1 MTKLG
6 DHPSAVTTKMIL
18 LGDSGAGKTGAL
30 ASLAAAGYNVR
41 VLDIDNGMDV
51 LANVLNDPKSTY
63 AKGSL
68 DRVDYETITDKM
80 KGLNGKLMPAKA
92 SVWQR
97 AIQLLDNW
105 DTPTAKLGPISTW
118 TAKDVLVIDSLSTL
132 STAAVNFV
140 LAMNARL
147 GQKPHLSD
155 WGDAQDMIEK
165 LMQMLFDDG
174 VKCNVI
180 VNTHVVYI
188 GEEGSAQRGYPSC
201 AGSKLPQKIG
211 RYFNTILMIKSQG
224 SGAMVKRKIITNSTP
239 MVELKNTAPMRVKP
253 DYPIETGL
261 ADYFRDVQGGGVQA
275 PVATGVVPP
284 SPTVAE

>member
-41 VLDIDNGMDV
+41 VLDIDNGVDV
-51 LANVLNDPKSTY
+51 LANLLNDPKTTY
-63 AKGSL
+63 PKEALG
-68 DRVDYETITDKM
+68 RVDYVTLTDKM
-80 KGLNGKLMPAKA
+80 KATNGKLMPAKA

-97 AIQLLDNW
+97 AVSLLDNW
-105 DTPTAKLGPISTW
+105 KTEDTDFGPISSW
-118 TAKDVLVIDSLSTL
+118 TPQDVLVIDSLSTL

-165 LMQMLFDDG
+165 LMQMLYDDG

-224 SGAMVKRKIITNSTP
+224 SGAMVKRKILTNSTP
-239 MVELKNTAPMRVKP
+239 LVELKNSAPMRVKP
-253 DYPIETGL
+253 DYPIESGL
-261 ADYFRDVQGGGVQA
+261 ADYFRDVQGGGQGQIA
-275 PVATGVVPP
+275 ATVPANLP
-284 SPTVAE
+284 PGLAK